1 MDKPAHGGSTPRV
14 GDAVPGRRMLVGRHM
29 RLEPL
34 TREHLPALCE
44 VGLDPELWRLTVS
57 HVGSAADM
65 QRYVDAAL
73 ADAARGIALP
83 FAQVDAASGRVVG
96 STRLGN
102 WAPEHRRIE
111 IGWTWIA
118 RPWQRTALNTEAKL
132 LLLTHAIESL
142 GCERVELKTDAL
154 NARSRRAILRLG
166 ATEEGTLR
174 RHMITDGGRVRDT
187 VYFSILAEEWPTVRA
202 GLQARLATGAPTGS
216 TPDDDAFDP

>member
-1 MDKPAHGGSTPRV
+1 MSAPAAPVVLT
-14 GDAVPGRRMLVGRHM
+14 GRFV

-34 TREHLPALCE
+34 ALAHVAALCE

-65 QRYVDAAL
+65 RRYVEAAL
-73 ADAARGIALP
+73 ADAARGVALP
-83 FAQVDAASGRVVG
+83 FAQIDVSSGRVAG

-111 IGWTWIA
+111 IGWSWVA
-118 RPWQRTALNTEAKL
+118 PAWQRTALNTEAKL
-132 LLLTHAIESL
+132 LLLTHAFESL

-154 NARSRRAILRLG
+154 NARSRRAILRIG

-174 RHMITDGGRVRDT
+174 HHMITDAGRVRDT
-187 VYFSILAEEWPTVRA
+187 VYFSILAAEWPRVRA
-202 GLQARLATGAPTGS
+202 GLLARLGAGPSAGSATAE
-216 TPDDDAFDP
+216 AALER

>member
-1 MDKPAHGGSTPRV
+1 MLH
-14 GDAVPGRRMLVGRHM
+14 DAAPPGVLTGRHV

-34 TREHLPALCE
+34 TREHVPALCE

-57 HVGSAADM
+57 HVGSVADM

-73 ADAARGIALP
+73 ADAARGTALP
-83 FAQVDAASGRVVG
+83 FAQVDVATGRVVG

-102 WAPEHRRIE
+102 RAPEHRRIE
-111 IGWTWIA
+111 IGWTWLA

-132 LLLTHAIESL
+132 LLLSHAFESL
-142 GCERVELKTDAL
+142 GCQRVELKTDAL
-154 NARSRRAILRLG
+154 NEGSRGAILRLG

-187 VYFSILAEEWPTVRA
+187 VYFGILLDEWPGVRA
-202 GLQARLATGAPTGS
+202 GLQARLASGPTVGS
-216 TPDDDAFDP
+216 TPVTPAFGTSVARNPERD

>member
-1 MDKPAHGGSTPRV
+1 MPDVAPPIVLTGRV
-14 GDAVPGRRMLVGRHM
+14 V

-34 TREHLPALCE
+34 SLDHVSAMCE

-65 QRYVDAAL
+65 RRYVETAL
-73 ADAARGIALP
+73 ADAARGVALP
-83 FAQVDAASGRVVG
+83 FAQIDLASGRVAG

-111 IGWTWIA
+111 IGWSWVA

-132 LLLTHAIESL
+132 LLLTHAFESL
-142 GCERVELKTDAL
+142 RCERVELKTDAL
-154 NARSRRAILRLG
+154 NVGSRRAILRIG

-174 RHMITDGGRVRDT
+174 HHMITDSGRVRDT
-187 VYFSILAEEWPTVRA
+187 VYFSVLAAEWPRVRA
-202 GLQARLATGAPTGS
+202 RLLARLEADPSAGSAPI
-216 TPDDDAFDP
+216 DDALQP